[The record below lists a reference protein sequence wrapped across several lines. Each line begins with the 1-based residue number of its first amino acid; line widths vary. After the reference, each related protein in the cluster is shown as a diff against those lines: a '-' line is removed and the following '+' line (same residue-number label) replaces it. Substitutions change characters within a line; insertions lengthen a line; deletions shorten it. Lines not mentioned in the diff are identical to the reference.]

1 MLYFLEYPDSD
12 ILMVSTLYIQS
23 HALSPSSPDRIPLG
37 CQYFPTTELDLPC
50 PRWAGFAVFNT
61 LLHPTTPWSHINFSD
76 SPCRPSSICP
86 LEQTLSIHWHPFPL
100 SPFPVYP
107 SFRKPFLPPFIFFAS
122 SPDWVWC
129 KWSKKYCLWSCIFF
143 RVLHVQH
150 KPFLLVLTSSWSM
163 TLVLHFGVAK
173 TLNLSAESPLLV
185 RG

>member
-107 SFRKPFLPPFIFFAS
+107 SFRKPFIPPFLSSFLSLFLTAPCGLWGFS
-122 SPDWVWC
+122 SPTRNW
-129 KWSKKYCLWSCIFF
+129 
-143 RVLHVQH
+143 
-150 KPFLLVLTSSWSM
+150 
-163 TLVLHFGVAK
+163 TLVMAVKAWNPNH
-173 TLNLSAESPLLV
+173 
-185 RG
+185 